1 MAKQYDLI
9 VVETGVVAMVL
20 MLNVKGAKT
29 DESA

>member
-9 VVETGVVAMVL
+9 FVETGVAAVVL
-20 MLNVKGAKT
+20 VLNVKGAKT